1 MSAFSESEIEAAKR
15 RVQEMRNK
23 ANKYAPSEPNGA
35 AIPEQTL
42 PKNSGENAEKQEAS
56 AEKGEVGEE
65 NSFALIMTLILILS
79 KENADSKLILALLYL
94 LL

>member
-35 AIPEQTL
+35 AIPEQTP